1 MSEIHVND
9 IGTRFIINLQNNGQ
23 ALDVSSSTRM
33 LSIKKPDNSVITGSG
48 TLMTDGLDGK
58 IYYDSK
64 SGDLN
69 QAGYYKLQVTLGL
82 TSGSYNSNIYTFQ
95 VLNNI

>member
-1 MSEIHVND
+1 
-9 IGTRFIINLQNNGQ
+9 
-23 ALDVSSSTRM
+23 M